1 MTVGNIVMIVDYQSP
16 HGTWPL
22 ARVVKVFLGK
32 DGIMRNVRLKTW
44 IGFYLRSVQ
53 KYCLL
58 LESSTPWAA

>member
-32 DGIMRNVRLKTW
+32 DGLCEM
-44 IGFYLRSVQ
+44 
-53 KYCLL
+53 
-58 LESSTPWAA
+58 